1 MDITISPSLVNV
13 VYVVAALMA
22 LIPIASIAFF
32 KFKYHGFIGNAI
44 IGLCA
49 FFLSVFVVESFAHS
63 LILASPIGSTI
74 LSNGVLYAA
83 YGGLMAAIFEE
94 GTRFLIFKCI
104 GKRFNSISDALMYG
118 FGHGG
123 MEMLIIGALNMF
135 SNAMILQAI
144 ANNDLASVI
153 GTAEMTPEL
162 IASISAMAAT
172 PVSMY
177 FLSLLER
184 ILAFVLH
191 VVLSVIVFTAVYTKA
206 WGLFGVAILA
216 HFAVDF
222 MAGLYS
228 TNVLTA
234 LGISAT
240 AGLVLVYAVLIVV
253 DLGLITWVKKT
264 NATQWH
270 IPFDHVID

>member
-1 MDITISPSLVNV
+1 MDITISSSIVTA

-22 LIPIASIAFF
+22 LIPIASIAYF
-32 KFKYHGFIGNAI
+32 KFKYHGFVGNAI
-44 IGLCA
+44 IGMCA
-49 FFLSVFVVESFAHS
+49 FFLAVFVVESFAHS
-63 LILASPIGSTI
+63 LILSSPFGSTI

-94 GTRFLIFKCI
+94 GTRFLIFKFI
-104 GKRFNSISDALMYG
+104 GKRFNSIADALMYG

-144 ANNDLASVI
+144 ANNDLASVM
-153 GTAEMTPEL
+153 GTSEMTPEL
-162 IASISAMAAT
+162 SASIAAMATT
-172 PVSMY
+172 PVIMY

-184 ILAFVLH
+184 ILAFGLH
-191 VVLSVIVFTAVYTKA
+191 VVLSVIVFTSIYKKT
-206 WGLFGVAILA
+206 WGLFGIAMLA
-216 HFAVDF
+216 HFGVDF

-234 LGISAT
+234 LGLSAT
-240 AGLVLVYAVLIVV
+240 AGLVLVYAVLIIV
-253 DLGLITWVKKT
+253 DVGLIVWVKKS

-270 IPFDHVID
+270 IPFDHVFD